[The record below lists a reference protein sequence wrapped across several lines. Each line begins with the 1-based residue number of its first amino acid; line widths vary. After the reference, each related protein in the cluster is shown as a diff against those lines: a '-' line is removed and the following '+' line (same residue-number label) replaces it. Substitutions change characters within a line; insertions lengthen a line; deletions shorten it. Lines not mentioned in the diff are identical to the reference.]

1 MAVLNKVLSQAV
13 AVTQALLSIAV
24 GTIGAVKKGLAEL
37 ARGAIDPLARSR
49 VEKERER
56 CEDRQIEIDNEKRD
70 ILKQAKR
77 DSRWSADAIDRY
89 EELNRE
95 SQAIAQKLGPR
106 KSIEA
111 ASDHYDALVVDLE
124 HMHRLEWYVGQA
136 TDKRCERCGLPMI
149 LQFPRDQV
157 RDQRPMYFWGCTGW
171 YMNPADPRRCTHTQG
186 VSTADLGTL
195 LRCDNEALAMDR
207 AEMCKRAFDRTV
219 SRKIGRD
226 MLALQDQ
233 AFPAYRCPIHDIGMV
248 LRKKLRPKEPLD
260 VWHLKCPSPIPYN
273 DGYGCSQTRKLKT
286 VAQVLAVRHIR
297 TGEVF

>member
-1 MAVLNKVLSQAV
+1 MVVLNKVLSQAV

-111 ASDHYDALVVDLE
+111 APDYLLEKQLQERSPLSVTSICAKQVGEYPGDDVLVPLEVPEDRKPSGRHAVHPGSCLRDAFDYGSKA
-124 HMHRLEWYVGQA
+124 R
-136 TDKRCERCGLPMI
+136 KERPQPY
-149 LQFPRDQV
+149 LQFLRF
-157 RDQRPMYFWGCTGW
+157 RIRFCRHIHLIKLTC
-171 YMNPADPRRCTHTQG
+171 PRR
-186 VSTADLGTL
+186 
-195 LRCDNEALAMDR
+195 E
-207 AEMCKRAFDRTV
+207 
-219 SRKIGRD
+219 I
-226 MLALQDQ
+226 
-233 AFPAYRCPIHDIGMV
+233 
-248 LRKKLRPKEPLD
+248 RPRP
-260 VWHLKCPSPIPYN
+260 
-273 DGYGCSQTRKLKT
+273 TRLPP
-286 VAQVLAVRHIR
+286 
-297 TGEVF
+297 

>member
-1 MAVLNKVLSQAV
+1 MGVLRGVLDQAV
-13 AVTQALLSIAV
+13 AVTQALLGIAV
-24 GTIGAVKKGLAEL
+24 GTVGAVKKGLAEL
-37 ARGAIDPLARSR
+37 TKAAMDPLARRR
-49 VEKERER
+49 VEKERQRYEER
-56 CEDRQIEIDNEKRD
+56 QTDIDDEKRE
-70 ILKQAKR
+70 ILDQAKR
-77 DSRWSADAIDRY
+77 DGRWSPSAIDRY
-89 EELNRE
+89 EDLNRKSE
-95 SQAIAQKLGPR
+95 EIARKLGPR

-111 ASDHYDALVVDLE
+111 SPDDYDVVVVDPE

-136 TDKRCERCGLPMI
+136 TDKRCRRCGLPMI

-157 RDQRPMYFWGCTGW
+157 RDQRHTYFWGCTGW
-171 YMNPADPRRCTHTQG
+171 YMNAADPRRCTHTQG

-260 VWHLKCPSPIPYN
+260 VWYLKCPSPIPDN
-273 DGYGCSQTRKLKT
+273 DGHGCSQTRKLKT